1 MIASGI
7 ECTVYLMATRTLAR
21 FLCTAVLT
29 FAALLGVPVESP
41 PASAQPCPDVEVAFA
56 RGTDQPD
63 GVGITG
69 VSFVES
75 LRLFAGARSIGVYA
89 VNYPAASNF
98 DDRQAFLHTFVDGMR
113 DMHSRI
119 QFMATSCP
127 NTRMVVGGYSQGAAV
142 AGFVTADGNPAGLP
156 TELGLPGPLSPDVA
170 SHVAAVV
177 FFGKP
182 SDRFM
187 HDAGSPP
194 IVVGPLFG
202 PKTIDLC
209 APGDNIC
216 DGAPLGRPNV
226 AHALYPANGMTIAA
240 AQFAAARL

>member
-1 MIASGI
+1 
-7 ECTVYLMATRTLAR
+7 MATRTLAR
-21 FLCTAVLT
+21 FLCTAMLT
-29 FAALLGVPVESP
+29 CAALLGVPVEPP

-63 GVGITG
+63 GVGSTG
-69 VSFVES
+69 LSFVES
-75 LRLFAGARSIGVYA
+75 LRLFAGTRSIGVYA
-89 VNYPAASNF
+89 VNYPAGSNF
-98 DDRQAFLHTFVDGMR
+98 DDKQAFVHTFVDGMR

-142 AGFVTADGNPAGLP
+142 AGFVTADENPAGLP
-156 TELGLPGPLSPDVA
+156 TELVLPGPLSPDVA

-187 HDAGSPP
+187 RDAGSPP
-194 IVVGPLFG
+194 IVVGPLFD

-216 DGAPLGRPNV
+216 DGSPLGSPNV
-226 AHALYPANGMTIAA
+226 VHALYPANGMTIAA

>member
-1 MIASGI
+1 MT
-7 ECTVYLMATRTLAR
+7 ECSVYLMATRTLAR
-21 FLCTAVLT
+21 FLCTAMLA
-29 FAALLGVPVESP
+29 FAALLVVPVEP
-41 PASAQPCPDVEVAFA
+41 PLASAQPCPDVEVAFA

-69 VSFVES
+69 LSFVES

-89 VNYPAASNF
+89 VNYPAGSNF
-98 DDRQAFLHTFVDGMR
+98 DDRQAFVRTFVDGMR

-119 QFMATSCP
+119 QFMAANCP
-127 NTRMVVGGYSQGAAV
+127 GTRMVVGGYSQGAAV

-182 SDRFM
+182 SERFM
-187 HDAGSPP
+187 RDAGSPP
-194 IVVGPLFG
+194 IVVGPLYG
-202 PKTIDLC
+202 PKAIDLC

-216 DGAPLGRPNV
+216 DGAPLGRPNAV
-226 AHALYPANGMTIAA
+226 HALYPVNGMTIAA